1 MIGYIIAAFSILSL
15 ILGGTTFYYKDRYD
29 DAVQFQI
36 TAKAQAKQQEEYV
49 KLLKHQ
55 ATRQTEIINEQYQLE
70 INRLTA
76 NIDSLRKQTNRSS
89 LSSIPR
95 STKTPNEITFD
106 REKLDQAIQG
116 YRLEVSKLIGEV
128 SDCQVEL
135 SVLNEWI
142 EKQRNILGTE

>member
-1 MIGYIIAAFSILSL
+1 MIGYIIAAFSILSF
-15 ILGGTTFYYKDRYD
+15 ILGGTTFYYKNRYD

-36 TAKAQAKQQEEYV
+36 TAEAAAKQQEEYV

-55 ATRQTEIINEQYQLE
+55 ATRQTEILNEQYELE

-76 NIDSLRKQTNRSS
+76 NINSMRKQTNRSS
-89 LSSIPR
+89 LSTIPR

-116 YRLEVSKLIGEV
+116 YRLGVSKLIGEV

-135 SVLNEWI
+135 RILNEWI
-142 EKQRNILGTE
+142 EKQKRLHGN